1 FIYQKALVKNKA
13 GVSIH
18 VQDATLA
25 AVMQEVTSDLD
36 LTYRIMDD
44 VKTVIV
50 QAKPAAADKTTET
63 AVVQQSVT
71 GTVTDEN
78 GEPLAGIS
86 VTVAG
91 TTSGTSTNEQ
101 GRFTIAAQSTDVLVI
116 SGVGYAAQRV
126 TVGNQSLLG
135 ITLQAEI
142 DDLEEVVVV
151 GYATQKK
158 KDLTG
163 AVTSVSLENSPKA
176 DVPLVN
182 PLEALQGTAGI
193 NVGPSSSAGATPTIM
208 VRGQNSITA
217 NTSPLIVLD
226 GVIFNGDL
234 SEINMNDVA
243 TYDILRDASS
253 AAIYG
258 SRSANGVVIITTKRG
273 KSDKPVININS
284 YYGVQQWTRVP
295 KMMGPAKFVDWR
307 KNNQALIG
315 LDTSDINVVFSPDE
329 LRAFNSGHT
338 MDWLEDIKQY
348 APIQNYEANISGR
361 TSNLNY
367 YFSAGFLDQKGV

>member
-101 GRFTIAAQSTDVLVI
+101 GRF
-116 SGVGYAAQRV
+116 
-126 TVGNQSLLG
+126 
-135 ITLQAEI
+135 
-142 DDLEEVVVV
+142 
-151 GYATQKK
+151 
-158 KDLTG
+158 
-163 AVTSVSLENSPKA
+163 
-176 DVPLVN
+176 
-182 PLEALQGTAGI
+182 
-193 NVGPSSSAGATPTIM
+193 
-208 VRGQNSITA
+208 
-217 NTSPLIVLD
+217 
-226 GVIFNGDL
+226 
-234 SEINMNDVA
+234 
-243 TYDILRDASS
+243 
-253 AAIYG
+253 
-258 SRSANGVVIITTKRG
+258 
-273 KSDKPVININS
+273 
-284 YYGVQQWTRVP
+284 
-295 KMMGPAKFVDWR
+295 
-307 KNNQALIG
+307 
-315 LDTSDINVVFSPDE
+315 
-329 LRAFNSGHT
+329 
-338 MDWLEDIKQY
+338 
-348 APIQNYEANISGR
+348 
-361 TSNLNY
+361 
-367 YFSAGFLDQKGV
+367 